1 VLWAAYAEHPALRRP
16 DSLPEEWED
25 NRALLRCNAQGS
37 RYSHLVRNVELWLP
51 CPFDF
56 TFEGQDV
63 NGRRIV
69 VGSALTLA
77 RQLAEL
83 NGATWKAGE
92 GDMAR

>member
-1 VLWAAYAEHPALRRP
+1 MGRR
-16 DSLPEEWED
+16 SG
-25 NRALLRCNAQGS
+25 LRCNAQGS

-51 CPFDF
+51 SPFDF

-63 NGRRIV
+63 DGRRIV

-83 NGATWKAGE
+83 KRHLE
-92 GDMAR
+92 GK

>member
-1 VLWAAYAEHPALRRP
+1 
-16 DSLPEEWED
+16 
-25 NRALLRCNAQGS
+25 
-37 RYSHLVRNVELWLP
+37 VRNVELWLP

-63 NGRRIV
+63 DGRRIV

-83 NGATWKAGE
+83 NGATWKAAE
-92 GDMAR
+92 GNLARWAQAAPADDASLEVKARYAFAILNDLVQQAVGHRLPVKLDY